1 MSAGWTT
8 SPMWFLELRLALKSH
23 RLFWLTLA
31 GGLAYASVILF
42 FWPQP
47 QLSSAE
53 VLKGRSLFW
62 LASTVLLGLLLLVAA
77 GYGAAILASERDRA
91 RVDFL
96 RMSGVGV
103 TGVLV
108 PRACASMSAVFFM
121 TLTTLPA
128 ASILTLAGAIQPGEI
143 VLVYLVLT
151 LSVLGGLAL
160 GFLNGSLWRRSDH
173 GVVGALFGV
182 LMWNIPWL
190 QGLWASPGPTRW
202 RSSWICPMG
211 ALQAVHADVAGGGGF
226 YRFAALIICM
236 VVVSGAVVT
245 IRYGMRFDKGAWAGE
260 EPLVVRSRYS
270 VAWVGLGWNSR
281 GRWILDCAFV
291 VGLFGMGVGV
301 CSLRSPTGV
310 LEAGDLIRMVF
321 VLILL
326 VLPVRIVGLFAGDVG
341 SGLWDRLK
349 MSGGT
354 VGSYFRARLAGAF
367 LWGVLQWGVLVGLLL
382 IALEVGIAQGL
393 VNDAVLM
400 VSSVLIYLLG
410 AYVFVVGLS
419 VWGGVSSVVQTKGLM
434 GVYVVLG
441 IWGADGLSGK
451 HGASLFHGAVAAFGR
466 TDLSLQWYEAHY
478 PPLFGA
484 VSCLGGLLLLG
495 LAFMS
500 VRRKW
505 NAEG

>member
-1 MSAGWTT
+1 
-8 SPMWFLELRLALKSH
+8 
-23 RLFWLTLA
+23 
-31 GGLAYASVILF
+31 
-42 FWPQP
+42 
-47 QLSSAE
+47 
-53 VLKGRSLFW
+53 
-62 LASTVLLGLLLLVAA
+62 
-77 GYGAAILASERDRA
+77 
-91 RVDFL
+91 
-96 RMSGVGV
+96 
-103 TGVLV
+103 
-108 PRACASMSAVFFM
+108 
-121 TLTTLPA
+121 
-128 ASILTLAGAIQPGEI
+128 
-143 VLVYLVLT
+143 
-151 LSVLGGLAL
+151 
-160 GFLNGSLWRRSDH
+160 
-173 GVVGALFGV
+173 
-182 LMWNIPWL
+182 
-190 QGLWASPGPTRW
+190 
-202 RSSWICPMG
+202 
-211 ALQAVHADVAGGGGF
+211 
-226 YRFAALIICM
+226 
-236 VVVSGAVVT
+236 
-245 IRYGMRFDKGAWAGE
+245 GE

-393 VNDAVLM
+393 VNDAELM

-441 IWGADGLSGK
+441 IWGAAGLSGK
-451 HGASLFHGAVAAFGR
+451 QGASLFHGAVAAFGR

-484 VSCLGGLLLLG
+484 ISCLGGLLLLG